1 MGEWGI
7 IIMIVLMIA
16 LFFFMNRKQKKQEQ
30 ETQNMRNSLRIG
42 DEVTTIGGIV
52 GRVVGVREE
61 TVVIE
66 TSRDGTKIR
75 FLKSAI
81 AKVDVTAE
89 DAKASKEKPET
100 KKDGDQEKKE
110 EKTFGFFRKK
120 EKKEKEPKVKKE
132 ALKNDEKEARNKKYD
147 KKDRK

>member
-1 MGEWGI
+1 MGGEFGI

-81 AKVDVTAE
+81 AKVDVTVE
-89 DAKASKEKPET
+89 DAQAAKDKPAAKEENT
-100 KKDGDQEKKE
+100 EKKDGGF
-110 EKTFGFFRKK
+110 FGFFRKK
-120 EKKEKEPKVKKE
+120 DKKADEPKVKEEK
-132 ALKNDEKEARNKKYD
+132 LKDDDKAARNKKYD